1 MPERIA
7 VYSATTTSSPTNQ
20 RCSELESGGRM
31 IDAILTNT
39 VLPRISREYLT
50 RLAQGQELR
59 AIALSVQDSE
69 FQYTF
74 E

>member
-1 MPERIA
+1 M
-7 VYSATTTSSPTNQ
+7 N
-20 RCSELESGGRM
+20 
-31 IDAILTNT
+31 DAILTNT

-59 AIALSVQDSE
+59 GIALTVQDSE